1 MSADAMR
8 AALEALLDA
17 HARNTLFSGAGHW
30 EQARAAL
37 AQPTSAE
44 RVPLTESRIF
54 DLLSEH
60 TTYDLQA
67 GEEPPLVE
75 DNYGSRRY
83 ASRFINFVRAIERAH
98 GIGEPK

>member
-1 MSADAMR
+1 MSTDAMR

-44 RVPLTESRIF
+44 RVPLTDEQI
-54 DLLSEH
+54 D
-60 TTYDLQA
+60 A
-67 GEEPPLVE
+67 VPLIGVALPE
-75 DNYGSRRY
+75 
-83 ASRFINFVRAIERAH
+83 RFHETRALNAALRQFARAIERAH
-98 GIGEPK
+98 GITGETE